1 MEDEAAVGIATD
13 NAGAKVPPPL
23 FYAAAVVL
31 ALLFDGVHS
40 FPITTN
46 VTSVGAGVTSVGAG
60 FSRTFVARRIALVV
74 AWVLTAIWLY
84 LMVGSFQL
92 FWRKHTSVLPIRPST
107 TLVIEG
113 PYRFTRNPMYLGLAL
128 LTIALGLFLNTWWV
142 IILLVPA
149 LVVVQRFVIAREE
162 RYLHRR
168 FGAAYDAYRCQVR
181 RWL

>member
-1 MEDEAAVGIATD
+1 MEDEAAVGITAD
-13 NAGAKVPPPL
+13 NAGVKVPPPL

-40 FPITTN
+40 LPITTN
-46 VTSVGAGVTSVGAG
+46 VTSAGAG
-60 FSRTFVARRIALVV
+60 FSRTFAASRIAVVV

-181 RWL
+181 RWI